1 MNHYALMP
9 GGIEPLIKKI
19 ISMFYLCI
27 FSCSAGSCGQSGHK
41 AGEVDKRCHLLP
53 GL

>member
-19 ISMFYLCI
+19 ISMFYLCM
-27 FSCSAGSCGQSGHK
+27 K
-41 AGEVDKRCHLLP
+41 KYEPLMP
-53 GL
+53 GGIEPLIKKNVLSLYF